1 MNEARAFHRCR
12 TISGARG
19 SRASLLAV
27 VLASAALSAACTG
40 NAGSKAGPG
49 SGGASGSNP
58 GGGASGVAVGP
69 GGGPSTGGDGS
80 VNLNFP
86 AGDAPIARLHK
97 LTASEFANSVHDLLG
112 DDAPLS
118 AVEPDNVPA
127 SGFAS
132 VGASTVA
139 MSPAGVGLYESA
151 TGAAT
156 DFVFADATKAAKVL
170 SCVPTAMTDTACLSK
185 GLNAFGRR
193 AFRRPL
199 SADETTRYV
208 KLATTIASGAGG
220 TVLMG
225 LRHAV
230 WGMLQS
236 PNFLYRAELGVASAA
251 DGGRMK
257 YTSFEVA
264 SRLAG
269 VIWNGA
275 PDDAVLDA
283 AASDMLATPEGIK
296 TQAQRMLADPKAHR
310 AVLAFV
316 DDLFDVA
323 HLKEATKD
331 PSLFPKWT
339 PTLQAALQ
347 TELERRID
355 DMVFT
360 TKGDFLSLYDGKTT
374 FVNKELASFYGL
386 PAPASDGFEAATF
399 PADSPRVGLL
409 GAGAILAEF
418 ALPARSSPTE
428 RGKFVN
434 AALLCVNVPDPPANV
449 VPQLP
454 TMLDA
459 THTMRERMAA
469 HRTNPSCSACHEIM
483 DPIGFALEHFD
494 SAGMY
499 RADDNGKP
507 IDATGVLS
515 DGAKFDGLAQLAT
528 VIRQEPAAGACF
540 VSKIYQNSLGRAALD
555 SDSAAIAALAKQFAT
570 NQNHADQLLLDMV
583 SSDSFRFVTPSKG

>member
-1 MNEARAFHRCR
+1 MA
-12 TISGARG
+12 
-19 SRASLLAV
+19 LA
-27 VLASAALSAACTG
+27 ATAALSAACTG
-40 NAGSKAGPG
+40 SAGSDAGPG
-49 SGGASGSNP
+49 HGGAGNTNNP
-58 GGGASGVAVGP
+58 GGGGASTVTP
-69 GGGPSTGGDGS
+69 GGGPSAGGDGS
-80 VNLNFP
+80 INLNLP
-86 AGDAPIARLHK
+86 SGDAPIARLHK
-97 LTASEFANSVHDLLG
+97 LTAAEFANSVHDLLG

-118 AVEPDNVPA
+118 AVDPDNIPL

-139 MSPAGVGLYESA
+139 MSAAGVGLYESA
-151 TGAAT
+151 TGAASELA
-156 DFVFADATKAAKVL
+156 FADATKAAKVL
-170 SCVPTAMTDTACLSK
+170 SCVPTAMTDSACLTK

-199 SADETTRYV
+199 TADETTRFV
-208 KLATTIASGAGG
+208 KVATSIAAGTGG

-230 WGMLQS
+230 WAMLQS
-236 PNFLYRAELGVASAA
+236 PSFLYRAELGVASAA
-251 DGGRMK
+251 DGGRLK
-257 YTSFEVA
+257 YTSYEVA

-283 AASDMLATPEGIK
+283 AASDSLATPEGIK
-296 TQAQRMLADPKAHR
+296 AQAQRMLADPKAHR
-310 AVLAFV
+310 ALTAFV
-316 DDLFDVA
+316 DDLFSVA

-339 PTLQAALQ
+339 PTLQAAMQ
-347 TELERRID
+347 TELERRVD

-360 TKGDFLSLYDGKTT
+360 TKGDFLSLYDSKTT

-386 PAPASDGFEAATF
+386 PAPAGTGFEAATF

-418 ALPARSSPTE
+418 ALPSRSSPTE
-428 RGKFVN
+428 RGKFIN
-434 AALLCVNVPDPPANV
+434 SALLCVNVPDPPPDV

-459 THTMRERMAA
+459 THTMRERMTA
-469 HRTNPSCSACHEIM
+469 HRTKPSCASCHQIM
-483 DPIGFALEHFD
+483 DPMGFALEHFD
-494 SAGMY
+494 SSGLY
-499 RADDNGKP
+499 RADDGGKP
-507 IDATGVLS
+507 IDATGALT
-515 DGAKFDGLAQLAT
+515 DGAAFDGLAQLAT
-528 VIRQEPAAGACF
+528 VLRKEPVVGTCF

-555 SDSAAIAALAKQFAT
+555 VDSAAIAALAKQFVID
-570 NQNHADQLLLDMV
+570 QNHADQLLVDMV
-583 SSDSFRFVTPSKG
+583 SSDSFRFVAPSKG

>member
-1 MNEARAFHRCR
+1 M
-12 TISGARG
+12 
-19 SRASLLAV
+19 
-27 VLASAALSAACTG
+27 VLVASAAFSAACTG
-40 NAGSKAGPG
+40 SAGGDAGPG
-49 SGGASGSNP
+49 HGGAGSASTP
-58 GGGASGVAVGP
+58 GGGAAGTGTVGP
-69 GGGPSTGGDGS
+69 GGGPSTGGDGT
-80 VNLNFP
+80 VNLNLP
-86 AGDAPIARLHK
+86 VGDAPIARLHK
-97 LTASEFANSVHDLLG
+97 LTAAEFANSVHDLLG

-118 AVEPDNVPA
+118 AVDPDNIPL

-139 MSPAGVGLYESA
+139 MSAAGVGLYESA

-156 DFVFADATKAAKVL
+156 EFVFADATKAAKVL
-170 SCVPTAMTDTACLSK
+170 SCVPATMTDSACLTK
-185 GLNAFGRR
+185 GLNALGRR

-199 SADETTRYV
+199 TADESARFA
-208 KLATTIASGAGG
+208 KLATNIAAAAGG
-220 TVLMG
+220 TPLMG

-230 WGMLQS
+230 WAMLQS
-236 PNFLYRAELGVASAA
+236 PSFLYRAELGVASAA
-251 DGGRMK
+251 DGGRLK
-257 YTSFEVA
+257 YTSYEVA

-283 AASDMLATPEGIK
+283 AASDSLATPEGIK

-310 AVLAFV
+310 ALTAFI
-316 DDLFDVA
+316 DDLFSVA

-339 PTLQAALQ
+339 PTLQAAMQ

-355 DMVFT
+355 DVVFT
-360 TKGDFLSLYDGKTT
+360 TKADFLSLFDSKTT

-386 PAPASDGFEAATF
+386 PAPAGNGFEAATF

-418 ALPARSSPTE
+418 ALPSRSSPTE
-428 RGKFVN
+428 RGKFIN
-434 AALLCVNVPDPPANV
+434 AALLCVNVPDPPPNV

-459 THTMRERMAA
+459 THTMRERMTA
-469 HRTNPSCSACHEIM
+469 HRTSPSCASCHQIM
-483 DPIGFALEHFD
+483 DPMGFALEHFD
-494 SAGMY
+494 SSGSY
-499 RADDNGKP
+499 RADDGGKP
-507 IDATGVLS
+507 IDASGALT
-515 DGAKFDGLAQLAT
+515 DGASFDGLAQLAT
-528 VIRQEPAAGACF
+528 VLRKEPVAGPCF

-555 SDSAAIAALAKQFAT
+555 LDSAAIAALAKQFAAS
-570 NQNHADQLLLDMV
+570 QNHADQLLVDMV
-583 SSDSFRFVTPSKG
+583 SSDAFRFVAPSKG